1 MPGRGFINLLGP
13 LFTRAW
19 RPGAS
24 EVKNLWSTS
33 PSSSTTKATFL
44 TPTSGKKI
52 RAVACHMT
60 TSSATGSFL
69 ELYFGTGANI
79 STDATKAIMY
89 AWLDIGDVTVF
100 GFSWPDGGGP
110 IGDADE
116 VISIRT
122 SASVAGGM
130 RAVLHYREE

>member
-24 EVKNLWSTS
+24 EVKNLWGVS
-33 PSSSTTKATFL
+33 PTSSTTKATFL

-52 RAVACHMT
+52 RVVACHMA
-60 TSSATGSFL
+60 TSSATASFL

-79 STDATKAIMY
+79 SSDATKAIMY
-89 AWLDIGDVTVF
+89 AWLDIDIDATF

-110 IGDADE
+110 VGVADE

-122 SASVAGGM
+122 SNSVSGGM
-130 RAVLHYREE
+130 RALIQYREE